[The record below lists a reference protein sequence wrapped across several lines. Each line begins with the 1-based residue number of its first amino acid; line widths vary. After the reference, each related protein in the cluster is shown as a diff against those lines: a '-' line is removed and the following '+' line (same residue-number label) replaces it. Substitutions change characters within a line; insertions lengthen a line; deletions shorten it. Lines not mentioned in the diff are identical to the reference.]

1 MFLLNSPV
9 QVCIFPCVHNQKSIT
24 VAVATFLP
32 GENVTATAI
41 ALGVTGSSRTVPTVL
56 LAEFQREGQA
66 CLDEARGSE
75 RRL

>member
-1 MFLLNSPV
+1 M
-9 QVCIFPCVHNQKSIT
+9 
-24 VAVATFLP
+24 AVATFLP

-41 ALGVTGSSRTVPTVL
+41 AFGVTGSSRIVPTVL
-56 LAEFQREGQA
+56 LAEFQREDQA